1 MTRNLDAYAAT
12 GTNILKH
19 HKQMELTT
27 SEICKVIDQLGA
39 IDHGYIAY
47 NALMYGYRAGV
58 TAGRNIERA
67 DKKQNI
73 QYIHC

>member
-39 IDHGYIAY
+39 IDHGDIAY